1 MSKWALITGATG
13 GMGRVYI
20 DEMKQRGYNL
30 VLVGRN
36 LDKLNLLKNQFSN
49 EYEIEIVYM
58 MCDLT
63 KGADIK
69 QLFEDISELDIK
81 FDFVL
86 NVAGIENEDW
96 FNNVPL
102 SDTLNIIKTN
112 ILATTHIIKKSLY
125 CKKDRMYILNVS
137 SMAGFFPI
145 PMKAV
150 YSSSKRYLI
159 ELTRVLN
166 YELKEQG
173 VSVSVVCPAG
183 MPTRELIQRKI
194 NSQGFFGR
202 LTTIDTKV
210 VVKKSIDKALK
221 GRVVFVPGVCNRV
234 LLRLSYLV
242 PRELLL
248 KILGRRWKKT
258 TKQMNENNK

>member
-1 MSKWALITGATG
+1 MKKWALITGATG

-20 DEMKQRGYNL
+20 DEMIQREYNL

-36 LDKLNLLKNQFSN
+36 SDKIELLQNQLIN
-49 EYEIEIVYM
+49 ESSIEIIYLK
-58 MCDLT
+58 CDIT
-63 KGADIK
+63 KGAEIK
-69 QLFEDISELDIK
+69 QLFEDIGKQDIR

-102 SDTLNIIKTN
+102 SDTLNIVKTN
-112 ILATTHIIKKSLY
+112 ILATTHIIKKTLY

-137 SMAGFFPI
+137 SMAGLFPI

-159 ELTRVLN
+159 ELSRILN
-166 YELKEQG
+166 YELKEHG

-183 MPTRELIQRKI
+183 MPTRKLIQHKI
-194 NSQGFFGR
+194 DSQGFFGK
-202 LTTIDTKV
+202 LTTVDTKV
-210 VVKKSIDKALK
+210 VVKKSIDNALK
-221 GRVVFVPGVCNRV
+221 GIVVFIPGVCNR
-234 LLRLSYLV
+234 LLFRLSYFI
-242 PRELLL
+242 PRGLLL
-248 KILGRRWKKT
+248 KLLGRRWKKA
-258 TKQMNENNK
+258 NKKMEFHK